1 LLRHAA
7 LAGVVGLILTAVAGL
22 SPASASPSDTVD
34 ARQVAMRPVKLLH
47 WNLAGAARNWGDS
60 DVVDRLVQEAMEVR
74 PDVVTMNEACGNQ
87 VKAFRDQMATAG
99 WGMEFGYAKAQTT
112 NLKCGNLGS
121 ADLSVGNAV
130 FVRGSVVARQNY
142 SFDQNNKLPA
152 NGIGGSDRVIA
163 CLSLRF
169 SGTPMDT
176 KVCTTHLA
184 QRDDALPNPF
194 KNAEEQTRELA
205 RVFGPEARR
214 FPFIL
219 TGDFNIESPPNNA
232 ALATLYPAPAGA
244 GDFSEVDQ
252 YRGCVPT
259 SPCVPA
265 QGGAPTHT
273 GHGQGPVKLDY
284 LFADRWHFTV
294 PPGKVV
300 VDTNVGWCR
309 GGEDEPCS
317 DHFLVSAEV
326 QLPAA

>member
-1 LLRHAA
+1 MIGAA
-7 LAGVVGLILTAVAGL
+7 LAGLLLTAVTALPAAAAPGDAD
-22 SPASASPSDTVD
+22 ASAASAQP
-34 ARQVAMRPVKLLH
+34 AALRPVKLLH
-47 WNLAGAARNWGDS
+47 WNLAGAARNWGDT
-60 DVVDRLVQEAMEVR
+60 DVVDRLVQETLEVR
-74 PDVVTMNEACGNQ
+74 PDVVTMNESCGNQ
-87 VKAFRDQMATAG
+87 VKAFRDKLASAG
-99 WGMEFGYAKAQTT
+99 WGMEFGYAKAQNT
-112 NLKCGNLGS
+112 NVKCGNFGS
-121 ADLSVGNAV
+121 TDLSVGNAV

-184 QRDDALPNPF
+184 QRDDTLPNPF

-219 TGDFNIESPPNNA
+219 TGDFNIESPPANA
-232 ALATLYPAPAGA
+232 ALATLYPAPAGT

-252 YRGCVPT
+252 YRACVP
-259 SPCVPA
+259 PAACVAA
-265 QGGAPTHT
+265 QGGAPTQT

-326 QLPAA
+326 LMPAA